1 MSDFY
6 KRCDFIGLPKFLCFS
21 TAHKFAAR
29 KKDGDKDAK
38 GDADDDDDADDDL
51 PEDEESVHT
60 SHSQATFSAV
70 IGLSCGALVIMII
83 IVVAMAMRRT
93 RPNNNTK
100 TVLVD
105 ADSDNATEKSHLVNM
120 QENGYENPTYRF
132 YDY

>member
-1 MSDFY
+1 MPKIDSD
-6 KRCDFIGLPKFLCFS
+6 RHLPYSILPVVQPTGHAK
-21 TAHKFAAR
+21 AQ
-29 KKDGDKDAK
+29 KKMMDNDDGE
-38 GDADDDDDADDDL
+38 DD
-51 PEDEESVHT
+51 EDVAENEEGAFRRT
-60 SHSQATFSAV
+60 HSRATFSAV

-105 ADSDNATEKSHLVNM
+105 ADNEGASEKSHLVDM

>member
-1 MSDFY
+1 MGNDSGEDE
-6 KRCDFIGLPKFLCFS
+6 
-21 TAHKFAAR
+21 
-29 KKDGDKDAK
+29 
-38 GDADDDDDADDDL
+38 DDDD
-51 PEDEESVHT
+51 ENVTENEEGLFRR

-93 RPNNNTK
+93 NPNNNTK

-105 ADSDNATEKSHLVNM
+105 TDGDNATEKSHLVNM

>member
-1 MSDFY
+1 MIIVLF
-6 KRCDFIGLPKFLCFS
+6 CFPS
-21 TAHKFAAR
+21 AHGAAAR
-29 KKDGDKDAK
+29 KKGK
-38 GDADDDDDADDDL
+38 DDDDDDDDDDDEKI
-51 PEDEESVHT
+51 PENEEGLFRKT
-60 SHSQATFSAV
+60 HSQATFSAV

-83 IVVAMAMRRT
+83 IVVAIAMRRT

-105 ADSDNATEKSHLVNM
+105 GDGDNATEKSHLVDM